1 MSTNKK
7 IETILSLIEICEVN
21 LKNAKSML
29 SSLSGNIVDQ
39 NSENKNSSN
48 PPTNPA
54 INTIPRTTSQSS
66 SNTGATVMEGYFD
79 GENMIG
85 DDANTYS
92 VPQNYASKSQLVIG
106 DRLKWMISTNF
117 FGETSEV
124 FKLLV
129 PVPKDR
135 IIGKFIADNNSY
147 AVIVNGYKNPIKI
160 LKASATYAMKN
171 LNLKIG
177 DNVAIYIPKI
187 ANPAWGAFIGVY
199 NQNNAVEESPLPYQ
213 ERKIISSNNDNSDN
227 FVIEDTEKSY
237 F

>member
-7 IETILSLIEICEVN
+7 IETILSLIEISETN
-21 LKNAKSML
+21 LKNAKSIL
-29 SSLSGNIVDQ
+29 STILGTV
-39 NSENKNSSN
+39 
-48 PPTNPA
+48 PTETAQSP
-54 INTIPRTTSQSS
+54 TIPSMTKPSYASGSPSVSS
-66 SNTGATVMEGYFD
+66 SNSATVMEGYFD

-85 DDANTYS
+85 DDNNTYG

-106 DRLKWMISTNF
+106 DRLKWMISTNY

-124 FKLLV
+124 FKLLI

-135 IIGKFIADNNSY
+135 VIGKFIADNNNY
-147 AVIVNGYKNPIKI
+147 AVVVNGYKNPIRI

-187 ANPAWGAFIGVY
+187 SNPTWGAFIGVY
-199 NQNNAVEESPLPYQ
+199 NQPNNIEDIPYQ
-213 ERKIISSNNDNSDN
+213 ERKIISDAEHPENADEDN
-227 FVIEDTEKSY
+227 FVIEDNDKSY